1 MDECIKINRDIHI
14 YTAQQ
19 QGRERWEITAV
30 LLLLRGEE
38 MNDLSQNQAVVGS
51 FASALYLFSRHRC
64 LNITARI
71 EVYLSR
77 FFYRMG

>member
-1 MDECIKINRDIHI
+1 MSKL
-14 YTAQQ
+14 
-19 QGRERWEITAV
+19 ERIV
-30 LLLLRGEE
+30 HDDSNGL
-38 MNDLSQNQAVVGS
+38 DYILSQNQASVGS